1 MPHTGTY
8 QERPGLFLSPDIEG
22 IKRSN
27 CSATLL
33 SRLEMSV
40 DSIAW
45 EHVNFLFSY
54 SQQSLDFMPRSLS
67 LFVES
72 QALDTLGF

>member
-1 MPHTGTY
+1 
-8 QERPGLFLSPDIEG
+8 
-22 IKRSN
+22 
-27 CSATLL
+27 
-33 SRLEMSV
+33 V

-54 SQQSLDFMPRSLS
+54 SQQSLDFMPGSLS